1 MAKIT
6 EFEKN
11 IRELLEAK
19 KYKELKEIISTIN
32 PYDLATLFENLSEK
46 NITLLFRLL
55 PKDLAAETFVEMDS
69 DHQKTL
75 IDSFSDVELKEVINE
90 LYIDD
95 MVYLIEEMP
104 ANVVKR
110 ILRNSSD
117 DARKMVNQILN
128 YPQDSAGSIM
138 TTEYVNLRS
147 DMTIADAIKR
157 IRQIGLDSE
166 TFDTCY
172 VTDNVKHLIGYI
184 TLRTIILSDDKSKI
198 EDLMERNVISVN
210 TFDDQE
216 EVAYLFG
223 KYDLTVIPVVDNDN
237 RLVGIVTVDDAW
249 DVLEKETTEDME
261 LMAAITPSDTP
272 YLKKTTFEIWKSRMP
287 WLLLLMISAT
297 FTGLIITRFE
307 DALKTYVIL
316 TAYIPMLMDTGGNS
330 GSQSSVTII
339 RGLSLNELEFG
350 DIIKV
355 LWKESKVALLSG
367 LTLALVN
374 FAKLSLFDKVGLSV
388 ALVVNITL
396 FFTVI
401 IAKMVGSTLPILAK
415 KIGFDPAVMASP
427 FITTIVD
434 AISLLVY
441 FMIANMILGL

>member
-1 MAKIT
+1 
-6 EFEKN
+6 
-11 IRELLEAK
+11 
-19 KYKELKEIISTIN
+19 
-32 PYDLATLFENLSEK
+32 
-46 NITLLFRLL
+46 
-55 PKDLAAETFVEMDS
+55 
-69 DHQKTL
+69 
-75 IDSFSDVELKEVINE
+75 
-90 LYIDD
+90 
-95 MVYLIEEMP
+95 
-104 ANVVKR
+104 
-110 ILRNSSD
+110 
-117 DARKMVNQILN
+117 
-128 YPQDSAGSIM
+128 M

>member
-11 IRELLEAK
+11 ILELLEAK

-117 DARKMVNQILN
+117 YERKMVNQILN

-147 DMTIADAIKR
+147 DMTIADAIK
-157 IRQIGLDSE
+157 
-166 TFDTCY
+166 
-172 VTDNVKHLIGYI
+172 
-184 TLRTIILSDDKSKI
+184 
-198 EDLMERNVISVN
+198 
-210 TFDDQE
+210 
-216 EVAYLFG
+216 
-223 KYDLTVIPVVDNDN
+223 
-237 RLVGIVTVDDAW
+237 
-249 DVLEKETTEDME
+249 E
-261 LMAAITPSDTP
+261 LG
-272 YLKKTTFEIWKSRMP
+272 R
-287 WLLLLMISAT
+287 
-297 FTGLIITRFE
+297 
-307 DALKTYVIL
+307 
-316 TAYIPMLMDTGGNS
+316 
-330 GSQSSVTII
+330 
-339 RGLSLNELEFG
+339 
-350 DIIKV
+350 
-355 LWKESKVALLSG
+355 
-367 LTLALVN
+367 
-374 FAKLSLFDKVGLSV
+374 
-388 ALVVNITL
+388 
-396 FFTVI
+396 
-401 IAKMVGSTLPILAK
+401 
-415 KIGFDPAVMASP
+415 
-427 FITTIVD
+427 
-434 AISLLVY
+434 
-441 FMIANMILGL
+441 

>member
-166 TFDTCY
+166 TFD
-172 VTDNVKHLIGYI
+172 
-184 TLRTIILSDDKSKI
+184 
-198 EDLMERNVISVN
+198 
-210 TFDDQE
+210 
-216 EVAYLFG
+216 
-223 KYDLTVIPVVDNDN
+223 
-237 RLVGIVTVDDAW
+237 
-249 DVLEKETTEDME
+249 
-261 LMAAITPSDTP
+261 
-272 YLKKTTFEIWKSRMP
+272 
-287 WLLLLMISAT
+287 
-297 FTGLIITRFE
+297 
-307 DALKTYVIL
+307 
-316 TAYIPMLMDTGGNS
+316 
-330 GSQSSVTII
+330 
-339 RGLSLNELEFG
+339 
-350 DIIKV
+350 
-355 LWKESKVALLSG
+355 
-367 LTLALVN
+367 
-374 FAKLSLFDKVGLSV
+374 
-388 ALVVNITL
+388 
-396 FFTVI
+396 
-401 IAKMVGSTLPILAK
+401 
-415 KIGFDPAVMASP
+415 
-427 FITTIVD
+427 
-434 AISLLVY
+434 
-441 FMIANMILGL
+441 

>member
-1 MAKIT
+1 MAKTT
-6 EFEKN
+6 EFEKK
-11 IRELLEAK
+11 IIELIESK
-19 KYKELKEIISTIN
+19 KYKELKETISTIN
-32 PYDLATLFENLSEK
+32 PYDLAALIEEMPEK
-46 NITLLFRLL
+46 NIILLFRLL
-55 PKDLAAETFVEMDS
+55 PKDLAAETFVEMDP

-110 ILRNSSD
+110 ILKNSSEYD
-117 DARKMVNQILN
+117 RKIINQILN

-138 TTEYVNLRS
+138 TTEFVSLRS

-172 VTDNVKHLIGYI
+172 VTDNVNHLIGYI
-184 TLRTIILSDDKSKI
+184 TIRTIILSDDSNKI
-198 EDLMERNVISVN
+198 GDLMETNVISVN
-210 TFDDQE
+210 THDDQE
-216 EVAYLFG
+216 DVAYLFG

-249 DVLEKETTEDME
+249 DVLEKETTEDIE

-272 YLKKTTFEIWKSRMP
+272 YLKKTILEIWRSRMP
-287 WLLLLMISAT
+287 WLFLLMISAT

-307 DALKTYVIL
+307 DALKAYVVL

-339 RGLSLNELEFG
+339 RGLSLNELEFS
-350 DIIKV
+350 DILKV
-355 LWKESKVALLSG
+355 LWKESRVAILCG
-367 LTLALVN
+367 LTLASVN
-374 FAKLSLFDKVGLSV
+374 FIKLMVFDRVGFSV
-388 ALVVNITL
+388 ALVVNLTL
-396 FFTVI
+396 LLTVI
-401 IAKMVGSTLPILAK
+401 VAKMVGSTLPMLAK

-434 AISLLVY
+434 AISLILY
-441 FMIANMILGL
+441 FAITGMILGL

>member
-1 MAKIT
+1 MIKTTDLENQI
-6 EFEKN
+6 
-11 IRELLEAK
+11 IELLEGK

-32 PYDLATLFENLSEK
+32 PYDLAALFEDLPEK
-46 NITLLFRLL
+46 NIILLFRLL
-55 PKDLAAETFVEMDS
+55 PKDLAAETFVEMDPE
-69 DHQKTL
+69 HQKTL
-75 IDSFSDVELKEVINE
+75 IESFSDVELKEVIDE

-110 ILRNSSD
+110 ILKNSSEYD
-117 DARKMVNQILN
+117 RKIINQILN

-138 TTEYVNLRS
+138 TTEFVSLRS

-172 VTDNVKHLIGYI
+172 VTDNVNHLIGYI
-184 TLRTIILSDDKSKI
+184 TIRTIILSDDNSKI
-198 EDLMERNVISVN
+198 EDLMETNVISVN
-210 TFDDQE
+210 THDDQE
-216 EVAYLFG
+216 EVAHLFG
-223 KYDLTVIPVVDNDN
+223 KYDLTVLPVVDKDN

-249 DVLEKETTEDME
+249 DVLEKETTEDIE

-272 YLKKTTFEIWKSRMP
+272 YLKKTIFEIWRSRMP

-307 DALKTYVIL
+307 DALKAYVVL

-339 RGLSLNELEFG
+339 RGLSLNEIEFG
-350 DIIKV
+350 DILKV
-355 LWKESKVALLSG
+355 LWKESRVAMLCG
-367 LTLALVN
+367 ITLAVVN
-374 FAKLSLFDKVGLSV
+374 FAKLMVFDKVGFGV
-388 ALVVNITL
+388 AVVVNLTL
-396 FFTVI
+396 LLTVI
-401 IAKMVGSTLPILAK
+401 IAKMVGSTLPMLAK

-434 AISLLVY
+434 AISLILY
-441 FMIANMILGL
+441 FAITGMILGL

>member
-11 IRELLEAK
+11 ILELLEAK

-75 IDSFSDVELKEVINE
+75 IDSFSDLELKEVINE